1 MGKGLFWTF
10 FLVACATSAL
20 GEKPDLLP
28 PVPDQQQQV
37 DRMFDLTNRLRAARK
52 IPILGLDAVG
62 VMPQRCLLRRC
73 AVTRR

>member
-1 MGKGLFWTF
+1 MGKGLFLTF
-10 FLVACATSAL
+10 FLVACTTSAL
-20 GEKPDLLP
+20 GEKSDLP
-28 PVPDQQQQV
+28 PVPDEQRQI